1 MAAIGLVE
9 LERYD
14 SSIAK
19 AREHIFKQYDKAF
32 SKFDW
37 AQLPEYQTK
46 DKTSCYHLYALR
58 IKGITEN
65 QRDAI
70 IKEIFDHDVSVN
82 VHFIPV
88 PMMSFYKKQGYDI
101 KNYPVTFDNYSRE
114 ISLPVYVDLNDDLVK
129 RVIDAVV
136 ASVQKVIG

>member
-1 MAAIGLVE
+1 M

-14 SSIAK
+14 SDTLK
-19 AREHIFKQYDKAF
+19 VRQHIFEQYDTAF
-32 SKFDW
+32 SKYAW
-37 AQLPEYQTK
+37 AQLPEYKTK

-58 IKGITEN
+58 IKGISEA

-70 IKEIFDHDVSVN
+70 IKEIVDYDVSVN

-88 PMMSFYKKQGYDI
+88 PMMSFYKNLGYDI

-114 ISLPVYVDLNDDLVK
+114 ISLPVFYDLNDELVQT
-129 RVIDAVV
+129 VINAVI
-136 ASVQKVIG
+136 ASVEKVLA